1 MTFVILA
8 ALLSHNGGVFVVFQ
22 NPTNTIWPHL
32 FWFLGLMHLLC
43 SIRVLD
49 VRYLCFRVFFLSGL
63 YGWRSFYAALACT
76 LEES

>member
-1 MTFVILA
+1 MTFVVLA

-49 VRYLCFRVFFLSGL
+49 IRYLCFRGFFFFFDRWTVELRPPFPFSLSV
-63 YGWRSFYAALACT
+63 Y
-76 LEES
+76 